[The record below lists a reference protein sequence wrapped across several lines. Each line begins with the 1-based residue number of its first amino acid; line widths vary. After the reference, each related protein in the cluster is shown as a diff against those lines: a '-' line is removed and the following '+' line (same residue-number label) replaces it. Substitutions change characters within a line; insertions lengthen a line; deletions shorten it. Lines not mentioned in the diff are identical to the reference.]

1 MELITRVLAG
11 VIAAWIPIEATS
23 KRAISGQELE
33 RRLTS
38 GPSTFSVV
46 RSSAPSSDGQN
57 VTPRHTF
64 IPMHWFQYAY
74 N

>member
-38 GPSTFSVV
+38 GPLS
-46 RSSAPSSDGQN
+46 RSCGRPSKFRRAKRDAPSYIYSDAL
-57 VTPRHTF
+57 VS
-64 IPMHWFQYAY
+64 ICL
-74 N
+74 